1 MNPAKA
7 VEAEWLVCSEEIKS
21 GDFLRALADRTFTV
35 EHYKGFLRETY
46 HNTTLNPR
54 LGSLFQA
61 HLNSGK
67 PALEA
72 RFLKHNASE
81 LGHNNLALG
90 DLAALGEDTEAVI
103 NGRPLPTTE
112 AFAAFAAFQIQHRN
126 PLAYL
131 GYLFH
136 LESLAVSRGA
146 ETMKVL
152 DQMGIPFAAQSF
164 LQEHSEAD
172 LTHMQFNRDYI
183 DGFVQTDRD
192 LEAVLYGLRGACLL
206 HAGMLQGIMDETAR
220 TATTWAPGTTTLK
233 AGS

>member
-1 MNPAKA
+1 MNPAKV
-7 VEAEWLVCSEEIKS
+7 VEAEWQVCIEELQD
-21 GDFLRALADRTFTV
+21 GDFLRSLADRTFTR

-46 HNTTLNPR
+46 HNATLNPR

-72 RFLKHNASE
+72 RFLKHNAAE
-81 LGHNNLALG
+81 LGHNNLALA
-90 DLAALGEDTEAVI
+90 DLAVLGEDAEAI
-103 NGRPLPTTE
+103 ANGRPLPTTE
-112 AFAAFAAFQIQHRN
+112 ALAAFAAFQIQHRN

-136 LESLAVSRGA
+136 LESLAVARGA
-146 ETMKVL
+146 ETMKL
-152 DQMGIPFAAQSF
+152 LEAMGVPAAAQTF

-192 LEAVLYGLRGACLL
+192 LEAVLYGLRGACKL
-206 HAGMLQGIMDETAR
+206 HAGMLQGIMDEAAR
-220 TATTWAPGTTTLK
+220 TAMAWTHGTTTMK
-233 AGS
+233 AGA